1 MEEEEDGVGGLDG
14 SSGRTVGAVKEV
26 EAKGS
31 QVRFE
36 VALGDWVATGVWVER
51 LVWGNVSAS
60 RKETPPPPWFS
71 VSEVR
76 LPRVRVK
83 RIFACVHAYTGCPVL
98 MCERPCLQRG

>member
-1 MEEEEDGVGGLDG
+1 MKEEEE
-14 SSGRTVGAVKEV
+14 

-60 RKETPPPPWFS
+60 RKETPPPPL
-71 VSEVR
+71 VLCKRGEVAACSCETYIR
-76 LPRVRVK
+76 LCATP
-83 RIFACVHAYTGCPVL
+83 I
-98 MCERPCLQRG
+98 RGVPF